1 MECYIE
7 YLDASN
13 NFKKTTKDFKTY
25 EDAHSWLFKNFEK
38 PDIDFIHYY

>member
-13 NFKKTTKDFKTY
+13 GFKVTRKEFKTY
-25 EDAHSWLFKNFEK
+25 EEAKQWMFNNIEK
-38 PDIDFIHYY
+38 PNIDMIKFY